1 MLKKISIHIIL
12 ILITFSAFSQ
22 SIGDSVIKERNQAYS
37 DYRDFRENMGER
49 TWLNLVHLTLRAE
62 DILELDN
69 NIIHNYLNKE
79 LERNKTLSNQLNK
92 LKMEIAVLKNE
103 IEANNKLLKERDYYF
118 KILMYLS
125 IAFLLLLI
133 LVTFLYID
141 RQIKYRST
149 KIELER
155 QWAQPE
161 DKASKDFYEGE
172 IHRMKESQTKL
183 ENENKY
189 LKQQLAEE
197 TKNKDVIANE
207 SLQKEIEKLKQQ
219 NESLAASNNEMKNG
233 LEKELR
239 ARKEIEEEIRELIKQ
254 VKTTG

>member
-12 ILITFSAFSQ
+12 ILITFSGFCQ

-92 LKMEIAVLKNE
+92 LKLEIAVLKNE
-103 IEANNKLLKERDYYF
+103 IAANNKLLKERDYYF
-118 KILMYLS
+118 NILMYLS
-125 IAFLLLLI
+125 ITFLLLLI

-141 RQIKYRST
+141 RQIKYKST

-155 QWAQPE
+155 QWARPE
-161 DKASKDFYEGE
+161 DKLDKEFYESE
-172 IHRMKESQTKL
+172 IHHLKESQTKL
-183 ENENKY
+183 ANENKN
-189 LKQQLAEE
+189 LEQRLAEE
-197 TKNKDVIANE
+197 IKDKDVIVNE
-207 SLQKEIEKLKQQ
+207 SLQQEIEKLKQQ
-219 NESLAASNNEMKNG
+219 NELLTTSKDEMKNG
-233 LEKELR
+233 LEKELK
-239 ARKEIEEEIRELIKQ
+239 ARKEIEAEIRELIKQ